1 MKLFVIQGKMGYYYL
16 NYNAKMQLSSVNKLI
31 GNYEKECLH
40 KLLKIGLKIS
50 FVKLTSEYKKFLAE
64 I

>member
-1 MKLFVIQGKMGYYYL
+1 MGYYYL

-31 GNYEKECLH
+31 GNYEKEGLH